1 MDELELLKKDWKAN
15 STQIDQQLS
24 CSDIYPML
32 HKKSSS
38 IVKTLFYI
46 SIAELLFWIVANVY
60 PLFSS
65 KEYREELVAMFG
77 NRTFLI
83 GITIFS
89 ILVILVFVYLLFKS
103 YKSISVA
110 DSAKKLMENILK
122 TRKII
127 KYYVIYNLVMAFLSL
142 SIGLFYT
149 INFNPEVVEQ
159 FAQYSSKQMF
169 MVTITI
175 ILGIAFFLLLFWIFY
190 RIIYGVLLKRLNR
203 NYKELKRLEV

>member
-1 MDELELLKKDWKAN
+1 
-15 STQIDQQLS
+15 
-24 CSDIYPML
+24 
-32 HKKSSS
+32 
-38 IVKTLFYI
+38 
-46 SIAELLFWIVANVY
+46 
-60 PLFSS
+60 
-65 KEYREELVAMFG
+65 
-77 NRTFLI
+77 
-83 GITIFS
+83 
-89 ILVILVFVYLLFKS
+89 
-103 YKSISVA
+103 
-110 DSAKKLMENILK
+110 MENILK